1 MLRPASLSSPGPIT
15 LSRISDG
22 LLIDVND
29 AFLRVFGYTRED
41 AIGRTVFELGLW
53 RNPEDRKRMISA
65 LVSEGFVENL
75 EAGFRARDGSTIFG
89 QLSAHVLRVNSE
101 EVVIMIGRDI
111 GGGEIDKPEL
121 LESEFAL
128 KRAQLALEESELRS
142 YLNESCLETVLR
154 LERMTE
160 ATSHEIT
167 QFAIDE
173 AVRLTQS
180 AIGYV
185 GFLSEDETELSIS
198 SWSSDALRGCR
209 LEDKRL
215 ECPVGEAGPWGESV
229 RQRRPVITNDYNGPD
244 TLKRGIPAGHLPIFR
259 HMSVPILQADRIVL
273 VAGVANKEAF
283 YDESDVRRFTLLMT
297 GLWSIFQRK
306 SSEKAL
312 RESEEKFFL
321 TFKHAPMPLTIT
333 QWKDGT
339 YLDVNDRGLEA
350 SGYTREEMLGRT
362 PVELGLL
369 RSEDRRRLIDV
380 LERQGKVSGMEITAY
395 AKEGSPIHCLYH
407 CEMVTIGGVK
417 QILTMVMDIT
427 ERKRAEED
435 LMRLAAALEQAEE
448 AIFISSPDWTIQ
460 YVNPA
465 FERLTGYCHQEIVGL
480 HTRILRSYHH
490 DGAFYRTMRDT
501 LARAGVW
508 SGRIINRR
516 KDGTFYEAEATASP
530 VRDKSGAVI
539 NYVSIHR
546 DITREVRLEADLQQA
561 RKMEAIGLLA
571 GGIAHDFNNI
581 LAAIMGFTELSLLKI
596 SADSP
601 IRENLD
607 QVLKASERASEV
619 VKQILTFTRQR
630 VPERKLIGTVSIV
643 CDTMKLLRSS
653 LPSTIEICEDF
664 TVKPGEDVVLAD
676 PGQINEV
683 LMNLGANA
691 GHAMKAKGGTLTV
704 KLSRVADVSRFPAHP
719 GSKDGPHLCLTVS
732 DTGHGMDS
740 AVLERIFDPYFTT
753 KGPGEGTGL
762 GLSVV
767 QGIVKAHGGAIT
779 VRSEPGQGAAFCV
792 FLPLH
797 EDSKA
802 VDAKVS
808 APLPA
813 GNERIL
819 LVDDEKDLVVMCK
832 EMLEMLGYCV
842 TAKTS
847 SPEALDVF
855 RAKPDAF
862 DLVITDMT
870 MPHLTGKELT
880 EKIIAC
886 RSDTPIILCT
896 GLFDL
901 ISENQAKEAGVRE
914 FVAKPYE
921 MRTLAG
927 AIRRALGKG

>member
-1 MLRPASLSSPGPIT
+1 MLRPASLSNPGPIT

-29 AFLRVFGYTRED
+29 AFLEVFGYRRED
-41 AIGRTVFELGLW
+41 AIGRTAFELGLW
-53 RNPEDRKRMISA
+53 RNPEDRKGMISA

-75 EAGFRARDGSTIFG
+75 EAGFRARDGSTILG
-89 QLSAHVLRVNSE
+89 QLSAYLLRVDSE
-101 EVVIMIGRDI
+101 EVVITIARDI
-111 GGGEIDKPEL
+111 TGGKNENRPLDGSEL
-121 LESEFAL
+121 AL

-142 YLNESCLETVLR
+142 RLNESCLEAVLR
-154 LERMTE
+154 LDRMSE
-160 ATSHEIT
+160 ATPEDIT

-180 AIGYV
+180 GIGYV
-185 GFLSEDETELSIS
+185 GFLSEDETALSIF
-198 SWSSDALRGCR
+198 SWSSDALRGCG
-209 LEDKRL
+209 LEDKLL
-215 ECPVGEAGPWGESV
+215 ECPVGEAGPWGEAV

-244 TLKRGIPAGHLPIFR
+244 TLKRGVPAGHLPIIR
-259 HMSVPILQADRIVL
+259 HMNVPLLQADRIVL
-273 VAGVANKEAF
+273 IAGVANKEAF
-283 YDESDVRRFTLLMT
+283 YDESDVRRLTLLMT

-306 SSEKAL
+306 RSEEAL
-312 RESEEKFFL
+312 RESEEKFSL
-321 TFKHAPMPLTIT
+321 AFKHAPMALTIT
-333 QWKDGT
+333 RWKDGT
-339 YLDVNDRGLEA
+339 YLDVNDRGLET

-362 PVELGLL
+362 PVELGVL
-369 RSEDRRRLIDV
+369 RGEDRRRLIDA

-395 AKEGSPIHCLYH
+395 AKGGSPIHCLYH
-407 CEMVTIGGVK
+407 CEMVTIGGAK
-417 QILTMVMDIT
+417 QILTMVQDIT

-448 AIFISSPDWTIQ
+448 AIFIAAPDWTIQ

-465 FERLTGYCHQEIVGL
+465 FERLTGYCHEEIVGL
-480 HTRILRSYHH
+480 HTRVLRSYHH
-490 DGAFYRTMRDT
+490 DEAFYGTMRDT
-501 LARAGVW
+501 LTRAGVW
-508 SGRIINRR
+508 SGRIINKR
-516 KDGTFYEAEATASP
+516 KDGTFYEAEATVSP
-530 VRDKSGAVI
+530 VKDKSGALI
-539 NYVSIHR
+539 NFVSIHR

-601 IRENLD
+601 IRENLV

-630 VPERKLIGTVSIV
+630 APERRPIGIV
-643 CDTMKLLRSS
+643 QIIFDTIKLLRSS

-664 TVKPGEDVVLAD
+664 AVKPGEDVVLAD

-691 GHAMKAKGGTLTV
+691 GHAMKAKGGALGV
-704 KLSRVADVSRFPAHP
+704 KLSRVADLSRFPAHP
-719 GSKDGPHLCLTVS
+719 VSLEGPHLCLTVS

-740 AVLERIFDPYFTT
+740 DVLERIFDPYFTT

-779 VRSEPGQGAAFCV
+779 VWSEPGQGAAFSV

-802 VDAKVS
+802 MDAKVS
-808 APLPA
+808 APLPT
-813 GNERIL
+813 GNDRIL
-819 LVDDEKDLVVMCK
+819 LVDDEEALVVMCK
-832 EMLEMLGYCV
+832 EMLEMLGYRV
-842 TAKTS
+842 TAMTS
-847 SPEALDVF
+847 SLEALDVF

-870 MPHLTGKELT
+870 MPHLTGKELA

-896 GLFDL
+896 GLCDL

-921 MRTLAG
+921 MRTLVS